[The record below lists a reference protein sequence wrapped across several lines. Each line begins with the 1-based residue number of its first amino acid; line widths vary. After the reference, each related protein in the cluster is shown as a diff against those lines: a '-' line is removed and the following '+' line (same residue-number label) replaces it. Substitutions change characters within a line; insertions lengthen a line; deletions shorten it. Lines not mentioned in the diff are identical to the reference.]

1 MANIIKLG
9 NPPKTFKPVE
19 IKIELA
25 DGSEGIIPIT
35 FRYRT
40 QDDYWAYRNEFFKAI
55 GAQHKPSSGDDASIP
70 VLARESRYRAAEHF
84 LGAISAWGLDVEL
97 NADNLCALFN
107 ECQQSPAAINEAYQ
121 AACIQGRLGN

>member
-25 DGSEGIIPIT
+25 DGSEGVIPVT
-35 FRYRT
+35 FKYRT
-40 QDDYWAYRNEFFKAI
+40 QDDYWTYRDGFFKAI
-55 GAQHKPSSGDDASIP
+55 GAQKPASGDDVSIP
-70 VLARESRYRAAEHF
+70 VVARESRFRAAQHI
-84 LGAISAWGLDVEL
+84 LGAIDAWGLDIDL

-107 ECQQSPAAINEAYQ
+107 ECQQSTSAIIDAYQ
-121 AACIQGRLGN
+121 AACTQGRLGN